1 MRVTLYTDVGA
12 RRKLGEPT
20 GPAGIGAVLRSGS
33 GEILGEIAKP
43 IGLATN
49 NVAEYT
55 ALIEGLEMALD
66 AGVTEIDAYIDSP
79 VVAGHVLN
87 GHRVKADHL
96 RPLVERVRP
105 AAGPL
110 LDLVARARA
119 PRDEPLCR
127 HARQSG
133 VDTAINQGQVAIDL
147 IDHTVSPGAEPDIW
161 KGRHNVH
168 TIIFNRA
175 EQKQLAVI
183 NGALWPP
190 VGAVIEL
197 GNP

>member
-1 MRVTLYTDVGA
+1 VRVTLYTDVGA

-20 GPAGIGAVLRSGS
+20 GPAGIGAVLRSES

-43 IGLATN
+43 NGRATN

-55 ALIEGLEMALD
+55 ALIEGLEMALN
-66 AGVTEIDAYIDSP
+66 AGITEIDAFIDSP
-79 VVAGHVLN
+79 V
-87 GHRVKADHL
+87 
-96 RPLVERVRP
+96 
-105 AAGPL
+105 AGPL